1 MNYSVDNIHKICEVY
16 GITNYTIN
24 ADGSIDVDGDV
35 DLWSRG
41 LSELP
46 VKFNHVSGDF
56 YCHYNKLTTL
66 LGSPQ
71 SVGGN
76 FECSFNNL
84 TKLDGSPERVGSHFY
99 CDYNN
104 LTTLEGGP
112 QSVGNFIC
120 SGNNLTTL
128 EFTPNSIGGYF
139 DFSYNPIYD
148 ELGDIDYNSYIKQ
161 LNRDKILNE
170 LLSR

>member
-1 MNYSVDNIHKICEVY
+1 MNYSVDNIHKICKEY
-16 GITNYTIN
+16 GIENYTIN
-24 ADGSIDVDGDV
+24 SDGSIDVDGDV

-71 SVGGN
+71 SVG
-76 FECSFNNL
+76 
-84 TKLDGSPERVGSHFY
+84 
-99 CDYNN
+99 
-104 LTTLEGGP
+104 
-112 QSVGNFIC
+112 NFIC

-128 EFTPNSIGGYF
+128 EFTPNSIGPSAF
-139 DFSYNPIYD
+139 IV
-148 ELGDIDYNSYIKQ
+148 
-161 LNRDKILNE
+161 
-170 LLSR
+170 